1 MMTTANPNEFAA
13 ILQDPASFEE
23 LKRMPMADF
32 AGLVEVW
39 GKRPNEEGLGLVE
52 ILADSNQWDLEAF
65 NTWLKESGYE
75 PIEVVAAR
83 EVAKAA
89 KVGDWVQYA
98 VPKPP
103 GPTTY
108 ATGQVVQVST
118 SGTLTSG
125 GDKVEGSTD
134 DPAVKVLVWARG
146 EGDKF
151 TRTDRHVVKPE
162 SKLRSIAKPAGV
174 TKQEIE
180 LNQQVKAALQRKVE
194 EHNEEHGGTPSK
206 RATLRMLEASMRR
219 GIGAYKQNPGSVRP
233 SVQSPEQ
240 WGYGRVNGL
249 LYALRTGK
257 FKRTPFDRDLLPKE
271 HRLSTKKSDL
281 DLYATVEEAERRADE
296 LGCVGHHEH
305 EVDGTVMFMPCSMDD
320 YTRLTGLRHQD
331 ADEGDLTLVQA
342 ELDLDAELF
351 DTKVAAQAR
360 AELLG
365 LRGGYHT
372 HEVNGRV
379 MYMPGDTMGD
389 LEAALQAESGRHG
402 LHPVAK
408 AEWSTAYV
416 NSLPDTAFFYIAPGG
431 EKDDTGRTTP
441 RSLRKLPYRDEGGD
455 IDLPHLRNALA
466 RLGQTDMPQAAQD
479 RIRREARRLLEDA
492 VGKSVI
498 KAKYD
503 DIDFKPPLGV
513 QQAAEL
519 GLALRREH
527 GRGGTLIGVARARDL
542 AGGKTISPDTIKRMV
557 SYFARHAVDLEAPA
571 NNDRKDPGYPGAGR
585 IAWLLWGGDPGQRW
599 ANKVNEQMKREDVAK
614 GLAAAPEVDGVLE
627 LVPGAVEVIGLDQV
641 RKAGPSVLGWAPDG
655 QRYIVTKA
663 AGASG
668 VSPSP
673 SQAADNALSGLLGRL
688 PMGTAVEA
696 VVEPCG
702 ALWATDLLMA
712 GGVDLTQVGAALR
725 KALLTTVADVAG
737 VDTVQGA
744 LVESGADA
752 VLTARSL
759 ADTECSGHLE
769 VKPVGAPYGP
779 VMRLQLQEHREG
791 LWKFVPP
798 RTAAQPRAL
807 IVSGSPNAIEAIRGV
822 PLAGPDGATFK
833 ESYLGRLGVSI
844 NDVTVAHACPAV
856 DEGGDEW
863 AAWLGRL
870 VDRHQAVPV
879 IALGKQASAALGD
892 REHITFPHPRAV
904 RRRGDRGE
912 VERKAKAVTKTLA
925 ALESLAS
932 HEWHCPI
939 LKSDDEARI
948 VYGVVL
954 EPDTVDLQGDVLT
967 LDTIENAAH
976 KYLITHRTVG
986 DSHSRAAGAEVVES
1000 YLAPA
1005 DLELGGQII
1014 SRGTWIMG
1022 VHVTDDNLWEAVK
1035 SGDYTGFSIGGMGE
1049 RKELKT
1055 QDIPSARP

>member
-1 MMTTANPNEFAA
+1 MTTANPNEFAA
-13 ILQDPASFEE
+13 ILQDPTNFEE

-32 AGLVEVW
+32 AGLIEVW
-39 GKRPNEEGLGLVE
+39 GTRPGEEGLGLVE
-52 ILADSNQWDLEAF
+52 ILADSNQWDLESF

-75 PIEVVAAR
+75 PLEVVAAR

-118 SGTLTSG
+118 TGTLTSG
-125 GDKVEGSTD
+125 SDKVEGSTD

-162 SKLRSIAKPAGV
+162 SKLRSIAKPAGI

-257 FKRTPFDRDLLPKE
+257 FKRTPFDRDLLPRE
-271 HRLSTKKSDL
+271 HKLSTKKSDL
-281 DLYATVEEAERRADE
+281 DLYPTVEEAERRADE

-331 ADEGDLTLVQA
+331 ADEGDLTLVEA

-351 DTKVAAQAR
+351 DTKAEAEAR
-360 AELLG
+360 AEALG
-365 LRGGYHT
+365 IRGYHS
-372 HEVNGRV
+372 HEVNGGL
-379 MYMPGDTMGD
+379 MYMPGDTMVE
-389 LEAALQAESGRHG
+389 LEDALRAEAGGRKM
-402 LHPVAK
+402 HPVAK

-416 NSLPDTAFFYIAPGG
+416 NDLPDSAFFYIAPGG
-431 EKDDTGRTTP
+431 EKDESGRTTP
-441 RSLRKLPYRDEGGD
+441 RSLRKLPFRADDGD

-466 RLGQTDMPQAAQD
+466 RLSQTDMPQSAQD
-479 RIRREARRLLEDA
+479 RIRREARRLLEE
-492 VGKSVI
+492 VVSKSVL

-503 DIDFKPPLGV
+503 DIDFKPPQGV
-513 QQAAEL
+513 QEAAEL

-557 SYFARHAVDLEAPA
+557 SYFARHEVDLKAPA
-571 NNDRKDPGYPGAGR
+571 NNDRTDPGYPGAGR
-585 IAWLLWGGDPGQRW
+585 IAWLLWGGDPGRRW
-599 ANKVNEQMKREDVAK
+599 ANKINDQMKREDVAK
-614 GLAAAPEVDGVLE
+614 SQTIDAEVDAVMSLE
-627 LVPGAVEVIGLDQV
+627 PGTIEPVGLDHV
-641 RKAGPSVLGWAPDG
+641 RQAGPSVLGWAPAG

-663 AGASG
+663 AGATE
-668 VSPSP
+668 VAPLA
-673 SQAADNALSGLLGRL
+673 SQAADNALSGLLGRM
-688 PMGTAVEA
+688 PEGTAVEA
-696 VVEPCG
+696 IVEPCG
-702 ALWATDLLMA
+702 AVWATDLLMA
-712 GGVDLTQVGAALR
+712 GGVDLSGIGAALR
-725 KALLTTVADVAG
+725 KALLPTVAAAAG
-737 VDTVQGA
+737 VDTVQGV

-752 VLTARSL
+752 VLSARTL
-759 ADTECSGHLE
+759 ADAEGDGYLE
-769 VKPVGAPYGP
+769 VKPVGAPYGA
-779 VMRLQLQEHREG
+779 VTRLQLQEHRRD

-798 RTAAQPRAL
+798 RTVDQPRAL

-833 ESYLGRLGVSI
+833 ESYLGRLGI
-844 NDVTVAHACPAV
+844 GIDDVTVAHACPAV
-856 DEGGDEW
+856 DEQDESW

-870 VDRHQAVPV
+870 VDHHQTVPV

-912 VERKAKAVTKTLA
+912 IERKAKAVTKTLA
-925 ALESLAS
+925 ALDSLAS
-932 HEWHCPI
+932 HNWHCPI

-1022 VHVTDDNLWEAVK
+1022 VHVTDDDLWQAVK
-1035 SGDYTGFSIGGMGE
+1035 SGDYTGFSIGGVGE
-1049 RKELKT
+1049 RKEL
-1055 QDIPSARP
+1055 